1 MDIYRQASREGLR
14 FQTNKGVLA
23 VEQLWD
29 LSQKDLAECIK
40 LSKKNINKDATD
52 DEDLSF
58 LDNKVVSNP
67 TEQLRFDILKDV
79 FVSKQ
84 TEAQTNTDIK
94 TKRDYNQRLLML
106 IADKKEEDL
115 KGKSIEEL
123 EAMMKT

>member
-67 TEQLRFDILKDV
+67 TEQLSFDILKDV